1 MALTAKP
8 LDQVRANV
16 PVAAAASDEL
26 VRVNLNVPKN
36 MRNHWKTLAIE
47 KDMTLAAL
55 IEDAMNS
62 KYPKE

>member
-1 MALTAKP
+1 MALTAKS

-26 VRVNLNVPKN
+26 VRVNFDAPKN
-36 MRNHWKTLAIE
+36 LRDHWKVLAVRE
-47 KDMTLAAL
+47 GKSLRAL